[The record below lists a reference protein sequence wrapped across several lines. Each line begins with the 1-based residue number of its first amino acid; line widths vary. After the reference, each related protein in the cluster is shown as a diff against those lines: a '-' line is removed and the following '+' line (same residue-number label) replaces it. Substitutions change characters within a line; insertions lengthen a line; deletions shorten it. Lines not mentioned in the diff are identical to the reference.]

1 MPIPDTDPLVAVPMV
16 TPFNDQDQDDY
27 DAAQLN
33 VQRWLKTP
41 ISAYIIGSQSGEEF
55 YMSEPERV
63 ELVRCVT
70 EALGGD
76 RFTVG
81 GIDCPSVTETLRQ
94 AERHAE
100 AGAEMVRVRFPRSE
114 ATVDGLPL
122 ETYLQPLIGIEQ
134 LLAPLC

>member
-1 MPIPDTDPLVAVPMV
+1 MV
-16 TPFNDQDQDDY
+16 TPFNEQDQVDH
-27 DAAQLN
+27 DAAQFN

-41 ISAYIIGSQSGEEF
+41 ISAYVIGSQSGEEF

-70 EALGGD
+70 EALNGE

-100 AGAEMVRVRFPRSE
+100 AGA
-114 ATVDGLPL
+114 
-122 ETYLQPLIGIEQ
+122 
-134 LLAPLC
+134 